1 MESITEAVQ
10 GIPPHSPRKG
20 SMSGVTDELEESV
33 LRLGS
38 SAGEGV
44 AEDRGV
50 GEESGLEV
58 GEEDWKNVEL
68 PTPR

>member
-20 SMSGVTDELEESV
+20 SMSGVTNELEESL

-38 SAGEGV
+38 SVGEGV
-44 AEDRGV
+44 AEDEGV
-50 GEESGLEV
+50 GESLDLEV
-58 GEEDWKNVEL
+58 GEGG
-68 PTPR
+68 